1 MAKAIKWQI
10 PFASLSGTLYR
21 IDIYA
26 EGYSGDPIQLTAGE
40 SPFVTEEDSSEDF
53 FAPIRTQTG
62 SIQVC
67 TRKPDGTMLTLDEIL
82 PANNIDH
89 PVRLL
94 NISDPSNH
102 VIEWQ
107 GFLSCE
113 AYSQNYTAIPENLT
127 LSVISVLEAMD
138 SVQLDQTRS
147 SGLATIAA
155 ATYNALNE
163 IVVQSGMD
171 FFTHIRYS
179 MTSWRIFNKYIDQTV
194 FFERKEYDNENSTT
208 YIVSG
213 LSAKAALDRLCT
225 FMGWTAREQGT
236 QLYLEYIGESI
247 GMYQETFSG
256 FGSNFH
262 PSGTPSAQITSGD
275 IADFDWRGTD
285 HKRDIRQ
292 GAKSVAVAAKLE
304 KYDLN
309 ISLPEFPAGD
319 ITTIYRQ
326 LWKYAGDGNW
336 LYLIASRNSNAY
348 SNIQFGFYAAD
359 LRYGYFH
366 FNNYG
371 TTTLAQVLT
380 HIAVGTSS
388 SALSTIFGDALTM
401 YRWYA
406 GAFLSRYCWE
416 ETDSAQVHDTSDALY
431 CVFFPRSLNF
441 VNNPDPSEQTDFDPS
456 QVGTIFSINNV
467 TDYRCNIGYLR
478 LTADTDTIF
487 MWPSSDY
494 SGSELK
500 HSDAQENDWFIG
512 MELRFGNK
520 WWNGSSWQSS
530 WCTFNAR
537 MRKNGFKNNYDAT
550 TMPDIQETDGY
561 LIPITGEMQ
570 GLVELKIWPMASPT
584 SYSENNTQVLE
595 MMFKSL
601 NVEHIVPED
610 SELTNR
616 SENHYFRL
624 LGTNFRDEISI
635 NAELASMLNNQPS
648 PSLIMD
654 DAATPASSIDYT
666 VSGGT
671 EARRPEV
678 DLLNRLASYYGASR
692 QTLDLITK
700 HPTAAVLPLLKLNG
714 INDGKTYL
722 PLSESRDWRNEEC
735 TLKCFEM
742 PGSPSES

>member
-67 TRKPDGTMLTLDEIL
+67 TSKPDGTMLTLDEIL

-89 PVRLL
+89 PVRLINL
-94 NISDPSNH
+94 SNSNA
-102 VIEWQ
+102 IEWQ

-155 ATYNALNE
+155 ATYYALNE

-213 LSAKAALDRLCT
+213 LSAKAALERLCT

-256 FGSNFH
+256 FGLNFH
-262 PSGTPSAQITSGD
+262 PSGTPSAQITSSD

-304 KYDLN
+304 KYELEMELPECPVGDLQTYSGTSFKTIQSSAGPYGQN
-309 ISLPEFPAGD
+309 ISIDSQCNKNDNFTNMCSFLCYAMTETARIGAA
-319 ITTIYRQ
+319 TTIENVLSCALVNPSANTMGQ
-326 LWKYAGDGNW
+326 LYNDGRVTYWYNPYIGSFVSKLKKGDDDYIDG
-336 LYLIASRNSNAY
+336 LYIVGMREAY
-348 SNIQFGFYAAD
+348 SLNAISSTNHLFEIRSITLSEFNSGNLKLKCNAITIYSGD
-359 LRYGYFH
+359 TGRVWGDYNNRKSRLRMC
-366 FNNYG
+366 
-371 TTTLAQVLT
+371 LK
-380 HIAVGTSS
+380 
-388 SALSTIFGDALTM
+388 FGDK
-401 YRWYA
+401 Y
-406 GAFLSRYCWE
+406 
-416 ETDSAQVHDTSDALY
+416 
-431 CVFFPRSLNF
+431 
-441 VNNPDPSEQTDFDPS
+441 
-456 QVGTIFSINNV
+456 
-467 TDYRCNIGYLR
+467 
-478 LTADTDTIF
+478 
-487 MWPSSDY
+487 
-494 SGSELK
+494 
-500 HSDAQENDWFIG
+500 
-512 MELRFGNK
+512 
-520 WWNGSSWQSS
+520 WNGSSWASS
-530 WCTFNAR
+530 FASFLLNDNELTIPVNTRLKGEVFIRLYGYMDDFIIPADYEQ
-537 MRKNGFKNNYDAT
+537 GF
-550 TMPDIQETDGY
+550 
-561 LIPITGEMQ
+561 
-570 GLVELKIWPMASPT
+570 ASD
-584 SYSENNTQVLE
+584 Q
-595 MMFKSL
+595 F
-601 NVEHIVPED
+601 I
-610 SELTNR
+610 SELSLDYEPDESDIATDR

-654 DAATPASSIDYT
+654 DATTPASSIDYT

-671 EARRPEV
+671 ESRRPEV

-700 HPTAAVLPLLKLNG
+700 HPVVNNAAAVLPLLKLNG
-714 INDGKTYL
+714 IGDGKTYL

-742 PGSPSES
+742 PDTSSES

>member
-89 PVRLL
+89 PVRLINL
-94 NISDPSNH
+94 SNSNA
-102 VIEWQ
+102 IEWQ

-194 FFERKEYDNENSTT
+194 FFERKEYNNENSTT

-213 LSAKAALDRLCT
+213 LSAKAALERLCT

-292 GAKSVAVAAKLE
+292 GAKSVEVVAKIITSDFSLKLPDFPYIDVTDLQGRLVARYNDWTYAMLYIMFE
-304 KYDLN
+304 KN
-309 ISLPEFPAGD
+309 GD
-319 ITTIYRQ
+319 
-326 LWKYAGDGNW
+326 
-336 LYLIASRNSNAY
+336 AY
-348 SNIQFGFYAAD
+348 SNIEHIYQAGSKIQD
-359 LRYGYFH
+359 SPLRYNY
-366 FNNYG
+366 YG
-371 TTTLAQVLT
+371 TTTEENALKQMYLRQVT
-380 HIAVGTSS
+380 EGYIYT
-388 SALSTIFGDALTM
+388 
-401 YRWYA
+401 
-406 GAFLSRYCWE
+406 GAFFVRYE
-416 ETDSAQVHDTSDALY
+416 FSEQATSTHSLKDALY
-431 CVFFPRSLNF
+431 CGLIPGIGSTYAPIMKMWTPRIYSFNNGKLNIKADMLFYGLIRTSSSTQTPTWTDKMNASYFGMNESMYF
-441 VNNPDPSEQTDFDPS
+441 VL
-456 QVGTIFSINNV
+456 
-467 TDYRCNIGYLR
+467 RIGDKY
-478 LTADTDTIF
+478 
-487 MWPSSDY
+487 
-494 SGSELK
+494 
-500 HSDAQENDWFIG
+500 
-512 MELRFGNK
+512 
-520 WWNGSSWQSS
+520 WNGSSWGSVRAVFGIPLYNS
-530 WCTFNAR
+530 
-537 MRKNGFKNNYDAT
+537 
-550 TMPDIQETDGY
+550 ETEKSGID
-561 LIPITGEMQ
+561 LDIPIDQYMPGDVQIE
-570 GLVELKIWPMASPT
+570 VMAGVST
-584 SYSENNTQVLE
+584 NSSTNFLSEVLFNSLE
-595 MMFKSL
+595 ISFKS
-601 NVEHIVPED
+601 NPNYK
-610 SELTNR
+610 LTDR
-616 SENHYFRL
+616 GENHYFRL

-635 NAELASMLNNQPS
+635 GTELASTLNNQPS
-648 PSLIMD
+648 PSLIMNSD
-654 DAATPASSIDYT
+654 
-666 VSGGT
+666 T
-671 EARRPEV
+671 EAMTELNYGTDQVPDMRRPEV
-678 DLLNRLASYYGASR
+678 DLLNRLAEYYQAARHRLS
-692 QTLDLITK
+692 LIVE
-700 HPTAAVLPLLKLNG
+700 HPTAAPFPLLRLNG
-714 INDGKTYL
+714 ISPDNRKYL
-722 PLSESRDWRNEEC
+722 PLSESRDWCEETC
-735 TLKCFEM
+735 TIKCFETI
-742 PGSPSES
+742 